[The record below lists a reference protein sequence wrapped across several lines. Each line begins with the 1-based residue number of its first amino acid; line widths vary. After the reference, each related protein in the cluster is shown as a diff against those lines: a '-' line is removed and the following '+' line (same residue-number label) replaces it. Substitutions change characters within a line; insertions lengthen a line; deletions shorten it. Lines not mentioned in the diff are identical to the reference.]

1 MEPMKGKRER
11 EGGRE
16 EERNT
21 MGIRSLEFESQ
32 FLLAPDD
39 CADTSSPSLDRRN
52 SLVLRAGRG

>member
-1 MEPMKGKRER
+1 
-11 EGGRE
+11 
-16 EERNT
+16 